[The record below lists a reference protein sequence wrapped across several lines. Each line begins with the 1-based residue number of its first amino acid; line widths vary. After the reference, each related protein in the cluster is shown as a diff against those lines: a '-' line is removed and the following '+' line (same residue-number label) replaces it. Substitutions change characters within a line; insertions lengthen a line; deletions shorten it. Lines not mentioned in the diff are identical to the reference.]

1 MVENVFQGEVV
12 GARALALIFTIEVRM
27 NSLRICLCREGVR
40 EGDAYLNTLLIL
52 HRECCH
58 IAAGTEGAAGP
69 FDDDDLGKLALAP
82 LAQA

>member
-12 GARALALIFTIEVRM
+12 GARALALMFTIGVRM
-27 NSLRICLCREGVR
+27 DSFRICLSREGGR
-40 EGDAYLNTLLIL
+40 EGDTHLNTLLIL
-52 HRECCH
+52 HRECGH